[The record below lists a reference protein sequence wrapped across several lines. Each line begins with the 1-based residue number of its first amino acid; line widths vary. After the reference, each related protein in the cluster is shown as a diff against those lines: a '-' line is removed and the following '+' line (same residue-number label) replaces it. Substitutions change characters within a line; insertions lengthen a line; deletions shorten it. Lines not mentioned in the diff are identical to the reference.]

1 MGPMISDYDY
11 LDQDYPSGP
20 PPKRGVWWR
29 VIGWA
34 SIAMAVVLVGTS
46 LTAYAAYR
54 KLEGNI
60 KHEDVTA
67 QLGSKRPPKL
77 NNALNVLLIGSD
89 QRNGANAKYGRDVG
103 ERSDTMILLHLSP
116 GGKKAVGI
124 SFPRDSMVPIP
135 SCKTSSGHT
144 IPAQSVAMIN
154 SSFNNGGAAC
164 TIRTIESLT
173 KIRIDHFVKV
183 DFSGFKRVVDA
194 LGGVE
199 ICLPQRVADKSS
211 KLYLSAGR
219 HIVKGEQALAYVRMR
234 HGLGDGSD
242 LGRIKRQQKFLG
254 AVVKKATS
262 NGTLTNP
269 SKLLGF
275 LDAAT
280 KSVTTDNDFTVDEM
294 KKVAGS
300 VQGMS
305 AGKVQ
310 FITVPWT
317 AYAPD
322 PNRIAWK
329 EPDADNLFAAIRN
342 DNQVQAPAKV
352 KKVNLQPAQ
361 VKVEVLNGTATP
373 GLAGRAG
380 DQLKARGYQVVKVG
394 TLTGPKPAK
403 TEVRY
408 GAGADQQA
416 AALAQ
421 VVPNAQPVAGQDTPA
436 GTVDLVL
443 GPDWEGLKTSQST
456 SIPTSTAAGAV
467 NAAADVCS
475 DKS

>member
-1 MGPMISDYDY
+1 MISDYDY

-20 PPKRGVWWR
+20 PPKRGIWWR

-67 QLGSKRPPKL
+67 QLGKKRPPKL

-116 GGKKAVGI
+116 GGKKAIGI

-135 SCKTSSGHT
+135 ACKTSSGRT

-164 TIRTIESLT
+164 TIRTLEALT

-199 ICLPQRVADKSS
+199 ICLPRRVADKSS

-219 HIVKGEQALAYVRMR
+219 HIVKGEQALAYVRTR

-242 LGRIKRQQKFLG
+242 TDRIKRQQKFLG

-269 SKLLGF
+269 SKLLSF

-280 KSVTTDNDFTVDEM
+280 KSVTTDKDFSLDEM

-310 FITVPWT
+310 FITVPWG

-329 EPDADNLFAAIRN
+329 QPDADNLFAAIRN

-352 KKVNLQPAQ
+352 KKVKLQPAQ
-361 VKVEVLNGTATP
+361 VTVRVLNGTATP

-380 DQLKARGYQVVKVG
+380 EQLKARGYQVVKVG
-394 TLTGPKPAK
+394 TLTGAKPAK

-408 GAGADQQA
+408 GTGADQQA

-421 VVPNAQPVAGQDTPA
+421 VVPNAKPVAGQDTPA
-436 GTVDLVL
+436 GSVDLVL

-456 SIPTSTAAGAV
+456 DIPSSSAAGAV

>member
-1 MGPMISDYDY
+1 MIDYEY

-20 PPKRGVWWR
+20 PPKRGIWWR

-46 LTAYAAYR
+46 LAAYAAYR

-60 KHEDVTA
+60 KHEDVAA
-67 QLGSKRPPKL
+67 QLGGKRPPKL
-77 NNALNVLLIGSD
+77 NKSLNVLLIGSD

-116 GGKKAVGI
+116 GGGKAVGI
-124 SFPRDSMVPIP
+124 SFPRDSMVQLPQ
-135 SCKTSSGHT
+135 CKSTSGHT
-144 IPAQSVAMIN
+144 IPAHLGMIN
-154 SSFNNGGAAC
+154 ESFNNGGAGC
-164 TIRTIESLT
+164 TWHTIETLT
-173 KIRIDHFVKV
+173 GIRIDHFVKV

-194 LGGVE
+194 LGGVK
-199 ICLPQRVADKSS
+199 ICLPKRVADKSS

-219 HIVKGEQALAYVRMR
+219 HTVKGEQALAYVRMR

-242 LGRIKRQQKFLG
+242 TGRIKRQQKFLG
-254 AVVKKATS
+254 AVVKAATS

-269 SKLLGF
+269 SKLLSF
-275 LDAAT
+275 LDAMT
-280 KSVTTDNDFTVDEM
+280 KSVTTDKDFTVDEM

-310 FITVPWT
+310 FITTPWML
-317 AYAPD
+317 YPPD
-322 PNRIAWK
+322 PNRLVWK
-329 EPDADNLFAAIRN
+329 QPDANNLFSAIRN
-342 DNQVQAPAKV
+342 DNKVQAETPV
-352 KKVNLQPAQ
+352 KKVKLQPSQ
-361 VKVEVLNGTATP
+361 VKVRVLNATTTT
-373 GLAGRAG
+373 GLAGRVG
-380 DQLKARGYQVVKVG
+380 DQLTQRGYQVGKVG
-394 TLTGPKPAK
+394 TFSGTKPSQ
-403 TEVRY
+403 TELLY

-421 VVPNAQPVAGQDTPA
+421 VVPGAKPVAGQDTPA

-443 GPDWEGLKTSQST
+443 GPDWQGLKSAGSSNIPAST
-456 SIPTSTAAGAV
+456 SAGAV
-467 NAAADVCS
+467 NAAADPCA